1 MLIKNYNDGNDKME
15 TKLIL
20 FDLDDTLM
28 AFDLVSE
35 KSWDKSVDIFIQ
47 KNNINIEKDILLE
60 KLHTTRKWY
69 WADSERHKTG
79 RRNINNA
86 RREIVKLAL
95 KEFVNIAIDK
105 LDELA
110 DNYSSIH
117 ENLWYLFD
125 DVEETLKKIKEKNI
139 KLGIMTNGTSE
150 SQRGKLKR
158 FDIEKYFDYI
168 FIEGE
173 VGYSKPDIKIYEY
186 MLQTT
191 GIGCNK
197 IIMVG
202 DNLIWDIEPPQKLGI
217 YTIWINTKGAQ
228 LENYNIKPDKIIKKI
243 SDITDLL

>member
-1 MLIKNYNDGNDKME
+1 MKPE
-15 TKLIL
+15 LIL
-20 FDLDDTLM
+20 FDLDDTLL

-35 KSWDKSVDIFIQ
+35 MAWDKAVDIFIQ
-47 KNNINIEKDILLE
+47 SSKINIEKEILLK
-60 KLHTTRKWY
+60 KLNTTRQWY
-69 WADSERHKTG
+69 WSDPERHRIG
-79 RRNINNA
+79 RKNIIQA

-95 KEFVNIAIDK
+95 KEYDYIENDEFT
-105 LDELA
+105 ELA
-110 DNYSSIH
+110 DNYSRIH

-125 DVEETLKKIKEKNI
+125 GVEETLQKLKNKGI
-139 KLGIMTNGTSE
+139 KLGIMTNGTTE

-173 VGYSKPDIKIYEY
+173 AGYGKPDIKIYEY
-186 MLQTT
+186 MLQETK
-191 GIGCNK
+191 INCDK

-228 LENYNIKPDKIIKKI
+228 LENYSIKPDKIIMKI
-243 SDITDLL
+243 SDIVDLIY